1 MPPKQTSVQ
10 SSMKP
15 LVSFI
20 IPYYNIPIE
29 LLRECIE
36 SILSLSLRTYEL
48 EIIVVDDGS
57 DVSPLEGISAY
68 ADRILLV
75 RQRNEG
81 LSAARNTGIRLATG
95 DYIQFVDADDK
106 ISTSNYEHCLDLIR
120 YQHPDVVLFDLT
132 DSSPEPMVH
141 ADLDVMTGVEYMTS
155 NNLTGSACSYIFRRN
170 ILGELRFTTGI
181 YHEDEE
187 FTPLLLLRA
196 DTLIKT
202 DAKAYI
208 YRRRDESIT
217 TSRHIRK
224 KLKRLNDAKEIIKR
238 LNKLADTM
246 PANERIA
253 LQRRVAQLTMDYIY
267 QVIMTTRSRHYLN
280 RRIVDLSQAGLYPL
294 PDRNYTSKY
303 QWFRKLANSDKGLD
317 LLLTTL
323 PILKRER

>member
-57 DVSPLEGISAY
+57 DVSPLEGISTY

-267 QVIMTTRSRHYLN
+267 QVIMTTRSRPYLS

>member
-267 QVIMTTRSRHYLN
+267 QVIMTTRSRPYLS